1 MKKIEA
7 IIRPERVSV
16 VRKALE
22 EVGYPGITITDVRG
36 HGAQKGSVQHFRGT
50 EFVVDILHKV
60 KLELVV
66 DDTAVDKIIKVVCEQ
81 GRTGEVGD
89 GKIFVSTI
97 DQVVRVRTGETG
109 EKAI

>member
-7 IIRPERVSV
+7 IVRPERVSV

-22 EVGYPGITITDVRG
+22 EVGYPGMTITDVKG
-36 HGAQKGSVQHFRGT
+36 HGTQKGSVQHYRGT

-66 DDTAVDKIIKVVCEQ
+66 ADEAVDKLIKVICEN
-81 GRTGEVGD
+81 GRTGAVGD
-89 GKIFVSTI
+89 GKIFVWTI
-97 DQVVRVRTGETG
+97 DEVVRVRTGETG
-109 EKAI
+109 ATAV

>member
-7 IIRPERVSV
+7 IVRPERVSI

-36 HGAQKGSVQHFRGT
+36 HGAQKGSRQHYRGT

-66 DDTAVDKIIKVVCEQ
+66 DDDAVDKIIKVICEN

-89 GKIFVSTI
+89 GKIFVWTI
-97 DQVVRVRTGETG
+97 DEVVRVRTGETG
-109 EKAI
+109 

>member
-1 MKKIEA
+1 MKKVEA

-22 EVGYPGITITDVRG
+22 EVGYPGITITEVRG
-36 HGAQKGSVQHFRGT
+36 HGAQKGAVQHYRGT

-66 DDTAVDKIIKVVCEQ
+66 ADDAVDKLIKVICENA
-81 GRTGEVGD
+81 RTGAVGD
-89 GKIFVSTI
+89 GKIFISTI
-97 DQVVRVRTGETG
+97 DEVVRVRTGESG
-109 EKAI
+109 SAAV

>member
-7 IIRPERVSV
+7 IVRPERVSI

-36 HGAQKGSVQHFRGT
+36 HGAQKGSRQHYRGT

-66 DDTAVDKIIKVVCEQ
+66 DDDAVDKIIKVICEN

-89 GKIFVSTI
+89 GKIFVWTI
-97 DQVVRVRTGETG
+97 DEVVRVRTGESG
-109 EKAI
+109 AAAI

>member
-22 EVGYPGITITDVRG
+22 EVGYPGITITDVKG
-36 HGAQKGSVQHFRGT
+36 HGAQKGSVQHYRGT
-50 EFVVDILHKV
+50 EFVVDILNKV

-66 DDTAVDKIIKVVCEQ
+66 TDDVVEKLIKVITEN
-81 GRTGEVGD
+81 GRTGQVGD
-89 GKIFVSTI
+89 GKIFVWTI
-97 DQVVRVRTGETG
+97 DEVVRVRTGESG
-109 EKAI
+109 AAAI

>member
-36 HGAQKGSVQHFRGT
+36 HGAQKGSVQHYRGT

-66 DDTAVDKIIKVVCEQ
+66 DDSAVEKIIKVICDT

-97 DQVVRVRTGETG
+97 DEVVRVRTGESG
-109 EKAI
+109 AAAI

>member
-7 IIRPERVSV
+7 IIRPERVSL

-22 EVGYPGITITDVRG
+22 ETGYPGITITDVRG
-36 HGAQKGSVQHFRGT
+36 HGAQKGSVQHYRGT

-66 DDTAVDKIIKVVCEQ
+66 DDAAVEKITKVIIEN
-81 GRTGEVGD
+81 GRSGAVGD

-97 DQVVRVRTGETG
+97 DEVIRVRTGESGTA
-109 EKAI
+109 AI

>member
-7 IIRPERVSV
+7 IVRPERVSV

-36 HGAQKGSVQHFRGT
+36 HGAQKGSVQHYRGT
-50 EFVVDILHKV
+50 EFVVDLLHKV

-66 DDTAVDKIIKVVCEQ
+66 DDDAVDKIVKVVCDN

-89 GKIFVSTI
+89 GKIFIWTI
-97 DQVVRVRTGETG
+97 DEVVRVRTGEKG
-109 EKAI
+109 PAAI